1 MASEMLYPVMPIYL
15 RSIGYSA
22 LVIGILE
29 GVAEATA
36 GLSKGY
42 FGMMS
47 DRVGR
52 RVPFVRL
59 GYLLSAISKP
69 LMVVMSAP
77 LWVLGA
83 RVVDRL
89 GKGVRTG
96 ARDAMLSAEAKPE
109 NKGRIFGLHRSMDT
123 FGAVVGPALA
133 LAWLAWRPGD
143 NTTMF
148 VLAIVPGMA
157 AVGLTLLVRERAASA
172 PSVLRPSLRS
182 LLHYWKCSPHAY
194 RRLLIS
200 VLPFVVFNSSDL
212 FLLMKAR
219 DAGMSD
225 SASIGVY
232 ILYNLVFALF
242 AYPLGIVADRIG
254 LKRMFIMGLALFAA
268 VYVGIA
274 VTHEYWVIALLFA
287 GYGIYAAA
295 TEGVVKAL
303 ICVIVPERE
312 AATAVGTFASLQ
324 SVSAL
329 VASVTAGALWVSIG
343 AETTFLVT
351 AFMAGLAAL
360 MVGLSVRT

>member
-1 MASEMLYPVMPIYL
+1 
-15 RSIGYSA
+15 
-22 LVIGILE
+22 
-29 GVAEATA
+29 
-36 GLSKGY
+36 
-42 FGMMS
+42 
-47 DRVGR
+47 
-52 RVPFVRL
+52 
-59 GYLLSAISKP
+59 
-69 LMVVMSAP
+69 MSAP

-143 NTTMF
+143 YTTMF
-148 VLAIVPGMA
+148 VLAIIPGMA

-172 PSVLRPSLRS
+172 PSVLRPNPRS
-182 LLHYWKCSPHAY
+182 LLHYWKSSPHAY

-274 VTHEYWVIALLFA
+274 VAHDFWVIALLFA

-343 AETTFLVT
+343 AEATFIVT
-351 AFMAGLAAL
+351 ALMAGLAAL
-360 MVGLSVRT
+360 MVGLSVRP